1 MVLILA
7 RWYLSVFSMIG
18 LAMIGTSVGWFLVIK
33 SVIFLKSL
41 DSLIVATLV
50 VNTSLL
56 PLNSCTMVSV
66 TVFWV

>member
-1 MVLILA
+1 
-7 RWYLSVFSMIG
+7 
-18 LAMIGTSVGWFLVIK
+18 
-33 SVIFLKSL
+33 LKSL